1 MTAAA
6 SSGPEEAQYEEVPYV
21 LVYATVSST
30 LLVRLLMAFQVCP
43 LQGCPFLRLVMLAGD
58 NCLVVTKVVDVDAL
72 S

>member
-30 LLVRLLMAFQVCP
+30 LLVSLLMAFQS
-43 LQGCPFLRLVMLAGD
+43 
-58 NCLVVTKVVDVDAL
+58 AL
-72 S
+72 SKAVILGLQCLLETIVLLYEGG